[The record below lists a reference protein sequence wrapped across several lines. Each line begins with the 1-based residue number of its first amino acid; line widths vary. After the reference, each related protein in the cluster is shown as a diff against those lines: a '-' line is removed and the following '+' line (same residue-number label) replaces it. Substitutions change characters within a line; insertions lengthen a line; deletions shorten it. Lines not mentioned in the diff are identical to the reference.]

1 MNKNLL
7 EEIRRFRLL
16 TNYDNQV
23 TLSENYSNII
33 LTEKKKRSQYCYRK
47 EDGSQY
53 PIAIFEDGKF
63 QATELG
69 KKMGIEDS
77 IDLGQLMG
85 STYEDGTLKIVQCD
99 GYIAKDKTKV
109 EADKNKDNENDL
121 SRRDVRRNKRANDRE
136 IKQNLEGANWLG
148 GNSGTLFLETS
159 TQPNAY
165 NVGKNMGYIFVG
177 VSEKFDVKKST
188 PPKDEPTPPL
198 TPIPTLDPYE
208 VNSDYKVF
216 PDNIVNV
223 DFAKFPKAMEEFG
236 EIVDAFVDY
245 INAGGADE
253 LTNVTIQG
261 QADSANPTWKAP
273 AGYTVIDHNY
283 GGVRR
288 PKKNNPQTQ
297 DELEKMN
304 LYLAEKRAH
313 NYAVLLIEE
322 IKKQTGVEIEIKE
335 LEPISYLGQGES
347 KRGAKYRSLLINPN
361 APTLK
366 NINPADEIKYQEKQ
380 KEKFDRKKV
389 YQSKF
394 NPIDIKIGIDGVSK
408 LFSQSDKTLGPI
420 ALSVEIPNANL
431 TVTNKGVYMR
441 SDYVDSFKIPE
452 DFGDF
457 VSNATVN
464 GSTLTITDE
473 GGKVNKF
480 NMVSFDES
488 ARYGNVVALMNANN
502 DNFDPF
508 MGASDNRGGQPCEG
522 AYGTNVPLTTHTDEV
537 ISYNGKNY
545 FRLKNY
551 WFASI
556 AKNCGKF
563 PPKVNYFK
571 EPRFEKY
578 ADEDLNSDLLR

>member
-1 MNKNLL
+1 MNRNLI

-16 TNYDNQV
+16 TNYDSQV
-23 TLSENYSNII
+23 TLSENYSKII
-33 LTEKKKRSQYCYRK
+33 LTEKKKRKQYCYRN
-47 EDGSQY
+47 EDGSQF
-53 PIAIFEDGKF
+53 PIAIFEDGNF
-63 QATELG
+63 QATEAG
-69 KKMGIEDS
+69 KKMGILTANDFGE
-77 IDLGQLMG
+77 LMG

-99 GYIAKDKTKV
+99 GYIAMDKTKV
-109 EADKNKDNENDL
+109 EVDKNKDNQNDL
-121 SRRDVRRNKRANDRE
+121 SRRDIRRNKRANDRE

-148 GNSGTLFLETS
+148 GNSGTLFMGTS
-159 TQPNAY
+159 RYPNAY
-165 NVGKNMGYIFVG
+165 NVGKNIGYIFVG
-177 VSEKFDVKKST
+177 VSEKFDIKKSDS
-188 PPKDEPTPPL
+188 PKDEPTPPL
-198 TPIPTLDPYE
+198 PPIPTLYPYE

-223 DFAKFPKAMEEFG
+223 DFAKFPNAMEEFN
-236 EIVDAFVDY
+236 EIVDAFVEY
-245 INAGGADE
+245 IKAGGADK

-273 AGYTVIDHNY
+273 AGYTTIDHNY

-313 NYAVLLIEE
+313 NYAVLLKEE
-322 IKKQTGVEIEIKE
+322 IKKQTGVDIDIKE
-335 LEPISYLGQGES
+335 LDPISYLGQGES

-361 APTLK
+361 APKLEKIEPGLET
-366 NINPADEIKYQEKQ
+366 EFQQKQ

-394 NPIDIKIGIDGVSK
+394 NPIDIYIGIDGVSK
-408 LFSQSDKTLGPI
+408 LFSQSEKTLGPI
-420 ALSVEIPNANL
+420 ALSAEIPNSNL
-431 TVTNKGVYMR
+431 TTTNKGVYMR
-441 SDYVDSFKIPE
+441 SDYVNYFKIPE
-452 DFGDF
+452 KFGDF
-457 VSNATVN
+457 VSKATVN
-464 GSTLTITDE
+464 GSVLTITDE

-480 NMVSFDES
+480 DMVSFDES
-488 ARYGNVVALMNANN
+488 GNWGNVVALENVNN
-502 DNFDPF
+502 EFRDPY
-508 MGASDNRGGQPCEG
+508 MGASRNRGGQDCAG
-522 AYGTNVPLTTHTDEV
+522 AYGTKVPLTTHTDEV
-537 ISYNGKNY
+537 ISYNGKTY

-556 AKNCGKF
+556 AKYCGKF

>member
-1 MNKNLL
+1 MNRQLL
-7 EEIRRFRLL
+7 EEIRRFKLL
-16 TNYDNQV
+16 TNYDNEI
-23 TLSENYSNII
+23 TLTENYSKII
-33 LTEKKKRSQYCYRK
+33 LTEKKKRTQYCYRA
-47 EDGSQY
+47 EDGTQY
-53 PIAIFEDGKF
+53 PIVIFEKGNF
-63 QATELG
+63 QVLEAG
-69 KKMGIEDS
+69 KKLGITTAEDFGNLFRERHP
-77 IDLGQLMG
+77 DG
-85 STYEDGTLKIVQCD
+85 SEKVVGCD
-99 GYIAKDKTKV
+99 GYIAVDQTKV
-109 EADKNKDNENDL
+109 EKNKENENNL
-121 SRRDVRRNKRANDRE
+121 SRRDVRRNKRANERE

-148 GNSGTLFLETS
+148 GNSGTLFLGTS
-159 TQPNAY
+159 SQPNAY
-165 NVGKNMGYIFVG
+165 NVGKNVGYIFVG

-188 PPKDEPTPPL
+188 PQKDEPITPPDN
-198 TPIPTLDPYE
+198 IPTLNPFE
-208 VNSDYKVF
+208 VNSDYKAF

-223 DFAKFPKAMEEFG
+223 DFAKFPNANEEFIK
-236 EIVDAFVDY
+236 IVDAFVDY
-245 INAGGADE
+245 INAGGADK

-288 PKKNNPQTQ
+288 PKKNKPQTEE
-297 DELEKMN
+297 ELKEMN
-304 LYLAEKRAH
+304 LYLAKSRAH

-347 KRGAKYRSLLINPN
+347 KRGAKYRSLLITPN
-361 APTLK
+361 APKLEKVDPEFET
-366 NINPADEIKYQEKQ
+366 EFQQKQ

-394 NPIDIKIGIDGVSK
+394 NPIDINIGVDGVLK
-408 LFSQSDKTLGPI
+408 LFSQTDKTLGPI
-420 ALSVEIPNANL
+420 ALSAEIPNANL
-431 TVTNKGVYMR
+431 TITNKGVYMR
-441 SDYVDSFKIPE
+441 SDYIDYFKIPE

-457 VSNATVN
+457 VSNATVD

-488 ARYGNVVALMNANN
+488 ANYGNVVALMNVNN
-502 DNFDPF
+502 DFMDPF
-508 MGASDNRGGQPCEG
+508 MGASRGRGGQDCGG
-522 AYGTNVPLTTHTDEV
+522 AYGSKVPLTTHTNEV

-556 AKNCGKF
+556 AKYCGKF
-563 PPKVNYFK
+563 PPKVNYYK
-571 EPRFEKY
+571 EPRFEDY
-578 ADEDLNSDLLR
+578 ADEDLNSTFYR